1 MRMLSSKNNVVQI
14 CCSHVRHKFNKLSQL
29 VFPKCSCVNIT
40 SVCITEFTLVNTLTA
55 HLLVAAFGYICSE
68 ILPLNFVFS
77 YMSAQYLGQDS
88 SDLLLRFLNTTLIQE
103 VNRNNS
109 NEATFLMNNML
120 TFMLDFNPMTIID
133 CVTLPTHC
141 KQIKFKSVEIYS
153 PFHHLDTRGVQFKH
167 KSKFVHWFQFVF
179 ISNII
184 EHKSDHTAW
193 IISLFTLQPWLT
205 VTLDKIIQGIRSQK
219 FSVCLLPCDVIRY
232 STLKQ
237 QKHTDKKRG
246 KGTVI
251 INQLNCRE
259 SARKTILIFF
269 YKSVHR
275 FVRQKNR
282 DVKTQRIKQTNTK
295 RKTTPLSRICQNVC
309 IVMFIRKRNGILS
322 YSEYLKEIFIQSLF
336 NCYCLSHSLILH

>member
-14 CCSHVRHKFNKLSQL
+14 YCSHVRHKFNKLSQL

-40 SVCITEFTLVNTLTA
+40 FVCITEFTLVNTLTA

-141 KQIKFKSVEIYS
+141 KQIKFKSVEVYS

-167 KSKFVHWFQFVF
+167 KSKFC
-179 ISNII
+179 
-184 EHKSDHTAW
+184 
-193 IISLFTLQPWLT
+193 SLVL
-205 VTLDKIIQGIRSQK
+205 
-219 FSVCLLPCDVIRY
+219 VCLY
-232 STLKQ
+232 F
-237 QKHTDKKRG
+237 KH
-246 KGTVI
+246 
-251 INQLNCRE
+251 
-259 SARKTILIFF
+259 
-269 YKSVHR
+269 
-275 FVRQKNR
+275 NR
-282 DVKTQRIKQTNTK
+282 A
-295 RKTTPLSRICQNVC
+295 
-309 IVMFIRKRNGILS
+309 
-322 YSEYLKEIFIQSLF
+322 
-336 NCYCLSHSLILH
+336 